1 LGSLAGHGFGGGLF
15 PLAPLRGL
23 QAWCSGRCGKPLGL
37 FWPLC
42 PGGPSSPQSLWA
54 LPEMGGQRGDRAGCG
69 GKGGRGA
76 VRRAQSAPLGPSPAP
91 ALPQRADERWRRLWC
106 GGGRACSAGTRGMH
120 RVPECACVRG
130 AGPARRPSR
139 PGRGQ
144 EGRGAG
150 LSLGSPCLPRWA
162 AGARAAL
169 RAGPGEGVP
178 AGSVAASCA
187 GGGKARATR

>member
-1 LGSLAGHGFGGGLF
+1 MALAVACSPSHPSEGSRRGAVEDAGSPWGSSGPCVLGD
-15 PLAPLRGL
+15 PAPLNPSGPCPRWGDSGETERGV
-23 QAWCSGRCGKPLGL
+23 AGK
-37 FWPLC
+37 
-42 PGGPSSPQSLWA
+42 A
-54 LPEMGGQRGDRAGCG
+54 V
-69 GKGGRGA
+69 RGA

-91 ALPQRADERWRRLWC
+91 RPLPQRADERWRRLWC

-187 GGGKARATR
+187 GGGEARATR

>member
-1 LGSLAGHGFGGGLF
+1 MGQAGMRWGKSGWDLGSLAGHGFGGGLF

-23 QAWCSGRCGKPLGL
+23 QARCSGRCGKPLGL

-42 PGGPSSPQSLWA
+42 PGVPSSPQSLWA

-69 GKGGRGA
+69 GEGGKGS
-76 VRRAQSAPLGPSPAP
+76 RRESSKRPLGPSPAP
-91 ALPQRADERWRRLWC
+91 PPPSGWTKDGGGC
-106 GGGRACSAGTRGMH
+106 GAVEGGRAVWARGACTESPNV
-120 RVPECACVRG
+120 RACVRG

-150 LSLGSPCLPRWA
+150 LSLGSPCL
-162 AGARAAL
+162 
-169 RAGPGEGVP
+169 RAGPRERGLP
-178 AGSVAASCA
+178 
-187 GGGKARATR
+187 